1 MHYAQSAVIGY
12 IGLTRLK
19 ELYEEGNGTS
29 FGSTFVS
36 TDYNQE
42 GNKQFYFDE

>member
-1 MHYAQSAVIGY
+1 MIGY

-19 ELYEEGNGTS
+19 EIYDQNNGTS
-29 FGSTFVS
+29 FSSTFVS